1 MHEAFQR
8 LRFDTFLDS
17 LDVVEQEAIRTFV
30 ETMGDDFP
38 KQQYRDQLLSQEFET
53 ICDKYE
59 SFVEETSRKSKTFAF
74 WSIYLKMTGICLILI
89 QKNLTINNS
98 LVTHK
103 ENTKKTTTV
112 AVIYEMK
119 H

>member
-1 MHEAFQR
+1 MHEAFQC
-8 LRFDTFLDS
+8 LRFNTFLDS
-17 LDVVEQEAIRTFV
+17 LDVAEQEAIRTFV
-30 ETMGDDFP
+30 EAMGDDFP
-38 KQQYRDQLLSQEFET
+38 KQQYKDQLLSQEFET

-59 SFVEETSRKSKTFAF
+59 SFVEETSHKSKTFAF

-98 LVTHK
+98 LVTQR
-103 ENTKKTTTV
+103 
-112 AVIYEMK
+112 K